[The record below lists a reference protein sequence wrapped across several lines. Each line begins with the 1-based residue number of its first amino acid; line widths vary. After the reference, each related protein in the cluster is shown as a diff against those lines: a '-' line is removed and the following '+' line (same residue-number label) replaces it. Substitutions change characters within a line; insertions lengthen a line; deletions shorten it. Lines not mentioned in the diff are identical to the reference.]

1 MKTLY
6 DLYWQIGCASHTLC
20 TAKNTLGS
28 IELPGNT
35 RARIEG
41 HLIDAQLAALAT
53 YDAVKAA
60 VLATQKETAGGAK

>member
-1 MKTLY
+1 MKTLM
-6 DLYWQIGCASHTLC
+6 DLFLQVESAAVRFCAVQDTLD
-20 TAKNTLGS
+20 ALV
-28 IELPGNT
+28 LPGNT
-35 RARIEG
+35 RACIEG